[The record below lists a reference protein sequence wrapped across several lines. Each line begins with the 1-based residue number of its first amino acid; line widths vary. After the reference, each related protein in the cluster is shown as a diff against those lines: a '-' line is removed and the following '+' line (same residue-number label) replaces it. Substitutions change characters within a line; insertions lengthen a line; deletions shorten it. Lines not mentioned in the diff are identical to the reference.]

1 MNTADQVRFVDLTDE
16 ALKDAVGA
24 LHERVKRLMEAKK
37 EDEEIA
43 ALEAQLKELKSV
55 KYGEEIREVS
65 RNLTAARRAASLRG
79 IVFKMPKIEA

>member
-1 MNTADQVRFVDLTDE
+1 
-16 ALKDAVGA
+16 
-24 LHERVKRLMEAKK
+24 MEAKK